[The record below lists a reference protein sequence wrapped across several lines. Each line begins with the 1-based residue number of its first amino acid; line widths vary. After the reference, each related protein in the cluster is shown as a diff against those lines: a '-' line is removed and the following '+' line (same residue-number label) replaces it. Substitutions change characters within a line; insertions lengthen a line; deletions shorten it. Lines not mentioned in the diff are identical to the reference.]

1 VFQEITDELAESVD
15 SLNFWQR
22 QIRMHSIEKI
32 RQALGGRKS
41 TLSHIPTGQTF
52 VNLPDR
58 SIEVLETDTVADIK
72 AKLAN
77 PFEKKTMSITG
88 LKSGAFQDMLAQ
100 MRKEI
105 ADAQN
110 QGVADEHGN
119 AKDQAAAEIKT
130 TISGVK
136 DKIKSEVADALQEFS
151 EFTNGGPA

>member
-15 SLNFWQR
+15 NLNFWQR

-110 QGVADEHGN
+110 QGVADVMA

-136 DKIKSEVADALQEFS
+136 DKIKSEVADALQEFAEYS
-151 EFTNGGPA
+151 NGGPA